1 MSPARTSPEGSIQTL
16 TAAWQRYRERATS
29 EQFAEFALALNSLTE
44 LFAGLRLPGL
54 VRLCEGLENAVLPLF
69 GDPACHPISEQ
80 EALAL
85 SRQLDALVIAV
96 GQAQPRTQAEAREKH
111 GGLRAAEPAG
121 DEPTREWTKPREVWL
136 FAAADHPWVAA
147 LVEQFTVFGFRI
159 ARMDWG
165 ATTPQA
171 SPLVMLMI
179 PPAGGYG
186 NAEIEWIARMRPA
199 HPASQLFCL
208 DVPRQ
213 LVTMVN
219 LLRAGADV
227 TIQPEEQTT
236 TALARVLDL
245 IQAREQEPFR
255 VLLVEDSATA
265 VAVIQRALAQ
275 HGIDNQSIT
284 DPQQLLAAVEAY
296 RPDLVLMDMHMP
308 HCNGVEATRVLRQV
322 AAYQS
327 VPVVYLSSEKDMG
340 MQVEALRLGG
350 DQFLTKPCNPV
361 LLGAVVNTKIERYRE
376 MQRSSL
382 HDGLTGLL
390 NHSASKTRLAQ
401 LLLTLKPG
409 RDRMTVAMLDIDH
422 FKSVND
428 NYGHPVGDQVIRSLA
443 WLLKGRLRGTD
454 IIGRYGGEEFLVVLR
469 DANIDEAFTVL
480 DRIRRDFADM
490 PHVHGTGVLR
500 ASFSAGLCAY
510 PGHQTANDLSKT
522 ADDALLLAKR
532 AGRNRIERAAG

>member
-1 MSPARTSPEGSIQTL
+1 MSTPRTSPEASIQMLVTC
-16 TAAWQRYRERATS
+16 WRQYRELGTS
-29 EQFAEFALALNSLTE
+29 EQFVEFALALNGLTE
-44 LFAGLRLPGL
+44 LFVGLRLPGL
-54 VRLCEGLENAVLPLF
+54 VRLCEGLGNAVLLLV
-69 GDPACHPISEQ
+69 GDASTHPIAERDAV
-80 EALAL
+80 ALT
-85 SRQLDALVIAV
+85 RQLDVLLQAV
-96 GQAQPRTQAEAREKH
+96 EQAQPRAQTEARDQDSS
-111 GGLRAAEPAG
+111 AP
-121 DEPTREWTKPREVWL
+121 DEPPAREWIKPRQVWL
-136 FAAADHPWVAA
+136 VAAADHPWVAG
-147 LVEQFTVFGFRI
+147 LTEQFRVFGFRI
-159 ARMDWG
+159 AHMDWG
-165 ATTPQA
+165 VVPPDA
-171 SPLVMLMI
+171 SPLAMLLI
-179 PPAGGYG
+179 PPASGYG
-186 NAEIEWIARMRPA
+186 ASEIAWIERLRPA

-208 DVPRQ
+208 AVPRA
-213 LVTMVN
+213 LTTMVA

-227 TIQPEEQTT
+227 TIQSEEATS

-245 IQAREQEPFR
+245 IQSREQEPFR

-401 LLLTLKPG
+401 LLLAMHAD
-409 RDRMTVAMLDIDH
+409 RDHLCVAMLDIDH

-428 NYGHPVGDQVIRSLA
+428 TYGHPVGDQVIRSLA

-469 DANIDEAFTVL
+469 GADIDNAYAVL
-480 DRIRRDFADM
+480 DRIRRDFANM
-490 PHVHGTGVLR
+490 SHVHGAGVLR

-510 PGHQTANDLSKT
+510 PVRLSANDLTT
-522 ADDALLLAKR
+522 AADGALLEAKR
-532 AGRNRIERAAG
+532 GGRNRIERAAS

>member
-1 MSPARTSPEGSIQTL
+1 MSTVRTSPDASIQTL
-16 TAAWQRYRERATS
+16 TTCWRQYCERGTF
-29 EQFAEFALALNSLTE
+29 EPFVEFALALNSLTE

-54 VRLCEGLENAVLPLF
+54 VRLCEGLENAALPLV
-69 GDPACHPISEQ
+69 GDVTTHPIAERDAA
-80 EALAL
+80 ALT
-85 SRQLDALVIAV
+85 RQIDALLQAV
-96 GQAQPRTQAEAREKH
+96 EQAQPRVQAEAREQDSS
-111 GGLRAAEPAG
+111 APDEAPAC
-121 DEPTREWTKPREVWL
+121 EWTKPRQVWL
-136 FAAADHPWVAA
+136 VAAADHPWVAN
-147 LVEQFTVFGFRI
+147 LIEQFGIFGFRI

-165 ATTPQA
+165 SVIRETPPDE
-171 SPLVMLMI
+171 SPLVMLFI
-179 PPAGGYG
+179 PPASGYG
-186 NAEIEWIARMRPA
+186 VSEIAWIERMRPA

-208 DVPRQ
+208 AVPR
-213 LVTMVN
+213 LLATMVA

-227 TIQPEEQTT
+227 TIQSEEETS

-245 IQAREQEPFR
+245 IQSHEQEPFR

-265 VAVIQRALAQ
+265 VAVIQKALAQ
-275 HGIDNQSIT
+275 HAIDSQSIN
-284 DPQQLLAAVEAY
+284 DPQQMLAAVEAY

-376 MQRSSL
+376 MQRASL

-401 LLLTLKPG
+401 LLQTMHAE
-409 RDRMTVAMLDIDH
+409 RDHLCVAMLDIDH

-428 NYGHPVGDQVIRSLA
+428 TYGHPVGDQVIRSLA

-454 IIGRYGGEEFLVVLR
+454 IIGRYGGEEFLVVLCGT
-469 DANIDEAFTVL
+469 DIDNAYVLL
-480 DRIRRDFADM
+480 DRIRRDFANM
-490 PHVHGTGVLR
+490 PHVHGAGVLR
-500 ASFSAGLCAY
+500 ATFSAGLCAY
-510 PGHQTANDLSKT
+510 PAWVSVNDLTKA
-522 ADDALLLAKR
+522 ADDALLIAKR
-532 AGRNRIERAAG
+532 GGRNRIERAAS